1 MIFSTTG
8 NKATIDRKLEE
19 RSKKLASVDVNLSP
33 DQEAYLKA
41 TASEIVS
48 FIADGKWTASAV
60 LEAYIQRSVQ
70 AQEATNCVTEIMF
83 DEARLRAKELDVD
96 FASTGKIRGPFH
108 GIPFSLKTRLTVA
121 HLDDYEGFDSTIGFT
136 QWANKPASEH
146 ATLVAQIIDA
156 GGVPFVKTNV
166 PQTMFASGG
175 ESALL
180 ALDGSALG
188 IGSDIG
194 GSLRM
199 PPAYCGV
206 YSLKPGSGRVAL
218 GGAQDPNPT
227 FEGIKCVTGPIAR
240 SLTDLHLFC
249 RTIFGLE
256 DPTGIA
262 APLPYRETQLP
273 TKLKFGY
280 YTSDEFIKAS
290 PANKRAVLETVDALR
305 KQGHE
310 CVEFTP
316 PGALVI
322 FLALT
327 SADSYKKMLSHLGP
341 DPMDASL
348 RLAVYGARAPRFLT
362 ALVGWVLRTF
372 LKDPKAAD
380 VITSAGSKSYLEYSE
395 WVGRRQQYALDFR
408 KKVWDQYGF
417 DGIIAPVQ
425 AMPQLPHGAATN
437 YSALCAAT
445 VLYNVLDIPA
455 GVLPVTRVDPEKDAL
470 TEEWTK
476 RQGEGSRFME
486 DQIFRNSKPLYDVAS
501 MKGMPVAIQV
511 VGKRWEEEKVLAMM
525 DVVDGALGGRDFG
538 PGACKGMKVDVLVTE

>member
-1 MIFSTTG
+1 MFFSATG
-8 NKATIDRKLEE
+8 NKATIDSKIQQ
-19 RSKKLASVDVNLSP
+19 RSEKLASVDVNLSSEQ
-33 DQEAYLKA
+33 DAYLKA

-48 FIADGKWTASAV
+48 FIAEGQWTASAV
-60 LEAYIQRSVQ
+60 LEAYIKRSVQ

-83 DEARLRAKELDVD
+83 DEARLRAKELDEE
-96 FASTGKIRGPFH
+96 FASTGRIRGPFH
-108 GIPFSLKTRLTVA
+108 GIPFSLK
-121 HLDDYEGFDSTIGFT
+121 DQFDYKGYDSTLGFT
-136 QWANKPASEH
+136 EWANKPATEH

-156 GGVPFVKTNV
+156 GGIPFVKTNV
-166 PQTMFASGG
+166 PQTMFAFECNNPLWGRSLNPYNAAYTCGGSSGG

-206 YSLKPGSGRVAL
+206 YSLKPGSGRISI
-218 GGAQDPNPT
+218 GGAQDPSPT
-227 FEGIKCVTGPIAR
+227 FEGIHIVTGPIAR

-249 RTIFGLE
+249 RTIFGLA
-256 DPTGIA
+256 DPTGGA
-262 APLPYRETQLP
+262 VPLPYRDARLP
-273 TKLKFGY
+273 AKLKFGY

-305 KQGHE
+305 KKGHE

-316 PGALVI
+316 PGAHEALVV

-348 RLAVYGARAPRFLT
+348 TLAVYGARAPRFLT
-362 ALVGWVLRTF
+362 ALAGWVLKTF
-372 LKDPKAAD
+372 FGDPKAAE
-380 VITSAGSKSYLEYSE
+380 VITSAGSKSYLEYSD
-395 WVGRRQQYALDFR
+395 WVGRRQQVVLDFR
-408 KKVWDQYGF
+408 KKFGTNTVF

-425 AMPQLPHGAATN
+425 AMPQLPHGATVSFSPLA
-437 YSALCAAT
+437 AAT
-445 VLYNVLDIPA
+445 VLYNVLDVPA

-486 DQIFRNSKPLYDVAS
+486 DQIFRNNKPLYDVAP

-525 DVVDGALGGRDFG
+525 DVVDDA
-538 PGACKGMKVDVLVTE
+538 